1 MTLRVAALT
10 LALLYPAHSV
20 QAALLRVMTYNIHHA
35 VGKDGNLDLA
45 RIASVISAAN
55 PDIVSLQ
62 EVDNFVPRSGNVSQM
77 NQLGSL
83 TGMQSYFGKARN
95 LNGGGYGNGV
105 LVRNGIDIR
114 GTTNHQ
120 LPNPDNVE
128 ARAVIEMNLSIDSN
142 ANTTEFKFFATHLM
156 HDSSAGRIAS
166 ANFINDLVSGSS
178 TPAILAGDM
187 NYNPGSP
194 AFNITDNQWDDA
206 TNVANSGKNRANQI
220 DYIFYRSNSQWSVD
234 TASQFIINPTTNV
247 ASDHHPLLGVL
258 DLATPWPDA
267 ALVWNINSGVATG
280 VSDGFATGN
289 GNQQFGYFPASP
301 WSSEYNTG
309 QQNLIIGYNG
319 NATLTGNATRVIGS
333 LRIGTDAASAIISG
347 RNGNGA
353 MTVSNTVTLT
363 VAKTVNSTGDLT
375 VGEGGYAGAFN
386 WNSSSTLDVQ
396 GRLRVGQDGT
406 GILNQNDGLVSGG
419 ANASINLYP
428 AVGAGVGAQGTYN
441 LNHGTLRAGSGYDFA
456 VTRQT
461 IVGESSGVGVLNVG
475 DGAGAANSAL
485 VQANDN
491 VVIGRTGGTGA
502 LNVHADGKVD
512 IRSAPSADAALIVG
526 HAATGVVTQTGGL
539 VTGDGSAQI
548 GVNAGGSGQYLIS
561 GGSLATASD
570 GSGAL
575 QIGHNGG
582 SGTIRVQGSG
592 SLSHGAEAYI
602 GSTGSGSTGRLE
614 LIGSAASAQ
623 IGQLEN
629 AAGVSE
635 SIRWE
640 ADASGVT
647 PLVVTG
653 AGPLASN
660 RVQLQDPTEV
670 AANAGS
676 GATLSGDGIGMEL
689 KLSSYA
695 ASGALTL
702 VNNQSTDAVTGY
714 FENPNVAGDLYE
726 QNAAVYGAGYAG
738 TARISYTG
746 GTGNDVV
753 MNLTSFQD
761 DARQIV
767 RLQADSVTG
776 ADGAAVSSWSDLA
789 TGDSF
794 AGTVSQSNAAAQPVK
809 RIGAINGRSAI
820 EFDGVND
827 LLASSQTNSLTTA
840 SGGVTV
846 FLVATADQGT
856 ETGERAMQIGRSTAA
871 GGTVAGLDLSRTSTS
886 NSEGGA
892 GFRFNNG
899 RALYDAGVNDS
910 DFHIIAFQ
918 VGHNEAYSQATMYV
932 DGTLPANTFTGQG
945 TSGSTVF
952 NGSQLELLL
961 GGGRLN
967 GGGMAPNDYYNG
979 QIAELMVYNG
989 QLSVQDMNIV
999 ADYLSTTYA
1008 LPFAFDFTGTAMAGY
1023 IGGSPIPEPAS
1034 TGLLLGMLPLLA
1046 LVRSRASRNS

>member
-1 MTLRVAALT
+1 MTLRVAALA
-10 LALLYPAHSV
+10 LALLCPAHSV

-62 EVDNFVPRSGNVSQM
+62 EVDNFVPRSGDVSQM
-77 NQLGSL
+77 NQLASL

-95 LNGGGYGNGV
+95 LDGGGYGNGV

-114 GTTNHQ
+114 STTNHQ
-120 LPNPDNVE
+120 LPNPDGVE
-128 ARAVIEMNLSIDSN
+128 ARSVVEMNLSIDSN
-142 ANTTEFKFFATHLM
+142 TSTTEFKFFATHLM
-156 HDSSAGRIAS
+156 HDSPAGRIAS
-166 ANFINDLVSGSS
+166 ANFINDLVSGS
-178 TPAILAGDM
+178 TVPAILAGDM
-187 NYNPGSP
+187 NFNPGSP
-194 AFNITDNQWDDA
+194 AFNVVDNQWDDA
-206 TNVANSGKNRANQI
+206 TNISNSGKNRANQI
-220 DYIFYRSNSQWSVD
+220 DYIFYRSDLQWSV
-234 TASQFIINPTTNV
+234 TTQSQFIINSTTNV

-333 LRIGTDAASAIISG
+333 LRIGTDAANAIISG

-375 VGEGGYAGAFN
+375 VGEGTYAGAFN

-419 ANASINLYP
+419 ANASVNLYP

-582 SGTIRVQGSG
+582 SGLVRVQGTA
-592 SLSHGAEAYI
+592 SLSHGAEAYV
-602 GSTGSGSTGRLE
+602 GSTGTGSTGRLE
-614 LIGSAASAQ
+614 LIGSAASVQ

-629 AAGVSE
+629 AAGSVSE
-635 SIRWE
+635 TIRWE

-653 AGPLASN
+653 AGPLTSN

-670 AANAGS
+670 AANTGS
-676 GATLSGDGIGMEL
+676 GATLSGNGIGLEL
-689 KLSSYA
+689 KLSAYA
-695 ASGALTL
+695 NSGAVTL
-702 VNNQSTDAVTGY
+702 VNNQSADAVTGY
-714 FENPNVAGDLYE
+714 FENRHVAGDLHE
-726 QNAAVYGAGYAG
+726 QNSPVYGTGYAG
-738 TARISYTG
+738 TARVSYTG

-753 MNLTSFQD
+753 VNLTNFQD

-767 RLQADSVTG
+767 RLQADSVAG
-776 ADGAAVSSWSDLA
+776 ANGAAVSSWSDLA
-789 TGDSF
+789 TGDTF
-794 AGTVSQSNAAAQPVK
+794 AGTVSQATAANQPVK
-809 RIGAINGRSAI
+809 RTGVVNGRSAI

-827 LLASSQTNSLTTA
+827 LLLSSQTNSLTTA

-856 ETGERAMQIGRSTAA
+856 ETGERALQIGRSTAA
-871 GGTVAGLDLSRTSTS
+871 GGTVAGVDLSRTSTS
-886 NSEGGA
+886 VTEGGA

-899 RALYDAGVNDS
+899 RALYDTGINDS
-910 DFHIIAFQ
+910 DFHIIAVQ
-918 VGHNEAYSQATMYV
+918 VGHNETYSQATMYV
-932 DGTLPANTFTGQG
+932 DGTLPANTFNGQG
-945 TSGSTVF
+945 GSSSTVF
-952 NGSQLELLL
+952 SGSQLELLL
-961 GGGRLN
+961 GGGRLS
-967 GGGMAPNDYYNG
+967 GGALAPNDYYNG

-989 QLSVQDMNIV
+989 QLSVEDINIV
-999 ADYLSTTYA
+999 ADYLSATYA

-1034 TGLLLGMLPLLA
+1034 AAILPGMLPLLS
-1046 LVRSRASRNS
+1046 LVLRRRRR